1 MPILKDLN
9 NKKTLGAT
17 LALVVFGLTIY
28 FDLLE
33 ISGVLAVI
41 FFGRKWLNQ
50 IIVLTIK
57 SIWFPLK
64 FLIVAGVVGL
74 LSGVLTF
81 LLALVFS
88 SDASEYISYMHL
100 GRLVVVSILGVI
112 ALVGSKYQNDD
123 TNIRSFCR
131 QSLLVGFLILFQFYL
146 GNPERFIQGSFP
158 MDDLMDLTY
167 VVSTLAFYWIL
178 YQVIVHW
185 SERFSARYDEWVV
198 RIGRIALLT
207 TLILIT
213 DYLSLNWYLKSLY
226 ETSVYTDYWVLEMP
240 LKLILIVLIGYFSN
254 GKRNE
259 RTKLESLKFK
269 VKAGKTTKLLSVDDI
284 LFFQVQY
291 QNTYAITTKQEKV
304 VMEESLSDLED
315 RLESADFFRLNRQVL
330 AKKEAIQSFEPLT
343 NRKLK
348 VELLTVP
355 DLSAEQEISRLRAP
369 EFKRWVAG

>member
-1 MPILKDLN
+1 M
-9 NKKTLGAT
+9 
-17 LALVVFGLTIY
+17 ALVVFGLTIY

-57 SIWFPLK
+57 SIWLPLK

-100 GRLVVVSILGVI
+100 GRLVVVSILGVLV
-112 ALVGSKYQNDD
+112 LVGSKYQSYDAS
-123 TNIRSFCR
+123 IQSFSR

-158 MDDLMDLTY
+158 MDDLMDLAY
-167 VVSTLAFYWIL
+167 VVSSLIFYWTL
-178 YQVIVHW
+178 YLAIVRW
-185 SERFSARYDEWVV
+185 SERFSERYEEWVV
-198 RIGRIALLT
+198 KIGRVVSLM
-207 TLILIT
+207 TLILPI
-213 DYLSLNWYLKSLY
+213 DYLLLSWYLKSLY
-226 ETSVYTDYWVLEMP
+226 ETSVYSDYWVLEMP

-269 VKAGKTTKLLSVDDI
+269 VKAGKTTKLLKVDDI

-330 AKKEAIQSFEPLT
+330 AKKEAIKSFEPLT

-348 VELLTVP
+348 VKLLTVP

-369 EFKRWVAG
+369 EFKRWVAS